1 MKTMFRTRHTVRL
14 VDTATGETILV
25 TDDPRHANEVM
36 IAARHQG
43 LDTIE
48 SR

>member
-1 MKTMFRTRHTVRL
+1 MKHLFRGERTHRL

-25 TDDPRHANEVM
+25 TDDERHADEVL
-36 IAARHQG
+36 IAARRQG

-48 SR
+48 RR